1 MPSLHSIAA
10 AVVALALGAAAGAE
24 AQQPPTPPPLQ
35 EAGATSFT
43 IFLGGAPIGSEQ
55 IAVNRTATGWTIVS
69 SGRLAAPIDAVARR
83 VQVRYTPEWKPL
95 EFTFDGIVRGVSQ
108 AIHTVVEGGTLAM
121 SEITSA
127 GQSKPKKDTID
138 PETLLVLPSSFFGP
152 YEALAVRLKT
162 AASGATVPL
171 YFEALQPVQATIGE
185 TSAEQI
191 QTASRLINARR
202 TRVTIALPAGNL
214 PIDLWTDDT
223 GRMIRFSVPLQSLEV
238 VREDIAAVSSRSV
251 TISRPNDEAISIPSN
266 RFSLAGTRS
275 RPAQSV
281 AGARLPAVVLV
292 GGSGPTDRDSLVVG
306 IPIFG

>member
-10 AVVALALGAAAGAE
+10 AVVALALGAAPGAE
-24 AQQPPTPPPLQ
+24 AQQPPVPPPLQ

-43 IFLGGAPIGSEQ
+43 IFLNGAPIGSEQ
-55 IAVNRTATGWTIVS
+55 VAVNRTATGWTIVS
-69 SGRLAAPIDAVARR
+69 SGRLGAPIDAVARR

-95 EFTFDGIVRGVSQ
+95 EFTFDGTVRGVSQ
-108 AIHTVVEGGTLAM
+108 AIHTVVEGGTLAT

-138 PETLLVLPSSFFGP
+138 PEALLVLPSSFFGP
-152 YEALAVRLKT
+152 YEALAARLKS
-162 AASGATVPL
+162 AAAGATIPL

-185 TSAEQI
+185 SSAEQI

-214 PIDLWTDDT
+214 PIDLWTDDA

-251 TISRPNDEAISIPSN
+251 TISPPDDAPGDNPSKRLLLARN
-266 RFSLAGTRS
+266 RSKT
-275 RPAQSV
+275 
-281 AGARLPAVVLV
+281 ARA
-292 GGSGPTDRDSLVVG
+292 
-306 IPIFG
+306 